1 MKLISIAFTAI
12 IILAYKHKYY
22 EGEPPEIKNAIT
34 IYRNGNTTCNNIS
47 FLQNKPYS
55 SAEVVFYWLSHVK
68 KPKQQNILC
77 NSKNIHL
84 LLKIIL
90 RNQVELNPGPINSS
104 NNDTKYPCYVC
115 NESVLWTEK
124 GVACDRCDQWFHT
137 KCINMSTQT
146 YIGLDNS
153 ANWFC
158 NKCESPNS
166 LNSIYQSVHIDS
178 ISSKNSL
185 LNSTNFSENGNSSL
199 NNLGSPIASSS
210 PKKGGKYK
218 IKRNINSLR
227 VLSVNFQSARSKSH
241 ETALLI
247 E

>member
-1 MKLISIAFTAI
+1 MRGSHLKLKMQSQSTEMETQHA
-12 IILAYKHKYY
+12 
-22 EGEPPEIKNAIT
+22 
-34 IYRNGNTTCNNIS
+34 TTYHFC
-47 FLQNKPYS
+47 KT
-55 SAEVVFYWLSHVK
+55 SHVAQQK
-68 KPKQQNILC
+68 QFSTDFHVLRKPKQQNILC

-90 RNQVELNPGPINSS
+90 SNQVELNPGSINSS

-158 NKCESPNS
+158 NKCESPDS

-185 LNSTNFSENGNSSL
+185 LNSTNFSENGNSVSQQPRKP
-199 NNLGSPIASSS
+199 NCFIVTQ
-210 PKKGGKYK
+210 
-218 IKRNINSLR
+218 KRW
-227 VLSVNFQSARSKSH
+227 
-241 ETALLI
+241 
-247 E
+247 

>member
-1 MKLISIAFTAI
+1 MTSAKTEPNKPRHNDWMRLISIAFTAI
-12 IILAYKHKYY
+12 IILEYKREYY

-34 IYRNGNTTCNNIS
+34 IYRNGNATCNNIS
-47 FLQNKPYS
+47 FLQNKTYS

-68 KPKQQNILC
+68 KTKQQNILC

-90 RNQVELNPGPINSS
+90 SNRVELNSGPINSS
-104 NNDTKYPCYVC
+104 NNDTKYPCYAC

-124 GVACDRCDQWFHT
+124 GVTCDRCDQWFHT

-185 LNSTNFSENGNSSL
+185 LNSTNFSENGNSVSQQPRKP
-199 NNLGSPIASSS
+199 NCFIVTQ
-210 PKKGGKYK
+210 
-218 IKRNINSLR
+218 KRW
-227 VLSVNFQSARSKSH
+227 
-241 ETALLI
+241 
-247 E
+247 